1 MPGYAHPEEGDTV
14 NRFETAIGDV
24 DSSKAMQVAS
34 WQPAGGE
41 KGGAFVYAIDR
52 DGRTYGEDD
61 LNNVKETDFSFTKRG
76 AALARS
82 VTFAKA
88 KDEAKSKINSDYPSA
103 SGSFIGQMDK
113 ARTFEEIEELLGKA
127 RQESLGVESK
137 SDPHSNA
144 EHNQGDSQSNVNG
157 DAELTGRGSVVDKE
171 QKQPSS
177 GQPSSGR
184 SVLAIVMSVIGVVA
198 AAFFGWFSIFMR

>member
-1 MPGYAHPEEGDTV
+1 
-14 NRFETAIGDV
+14 
-24 DSSKAMQVAS
+24 
-34 WQPAGGE
+34 
-41 KGGAFVYAIDR
+41 
-52 DGRTYGEDD
+52 
-61 LNNVKETDFSFTKRG
+61 
-76 AALARS
+76 
-82 VTFAKA
+82 
-88 KDEAKSKINSDYPSA
+88 
-103 SGSFIGQMDK
+103 MDK
-113 ARTFEEIEELLGKA
+113 ARTFEEIEELLEKA

-177 GQPSSGR
+177 GR